1 MKKVIL
7 SALVLLPALGW
18 AQSGEYTIA
27 GKVKPLGVA
36 SKAYLMYAA
45 DGKRMTDSA
54 VVKDGAFLFKGT
66 AAAPMQAQVIL
77 DHAGKGL
84 RSIGRGG
91 DAKMIYVEKGNIIL
105 TGTDSIKSAKVTGS
119 KLNEEYLKY
128 AASFAA
134 QDKAMEALNTEWNAS
149 SADQK
154 KDPNFR
160 AGLQERFSKLSDEK
174 EATQM
179 AFIKKNPGSYFS
191 LEALTET
198 SGNDIDVA
206 KVEPVFKGLSPA
218 LRASKAGMDFAKAID
233 GARATSVGA
242 MAPDFT
248 QNDVNDK
255 PVKLSDFK
263 GKYVLIDFWA
273 SWCGPCR
280 AENPNVVKAYNA
292 FKDKNFTV
300 LGVSLDQ
307 PGKKDAWLAAIAADG
322 LSWTQVSDLQFWN
335 NAAAKQ
341 YNVRGIPQNFLVDP
355 TGKIVGKNLRGPA
368 LDKKLEELLGSKG
381 SK

>member
-91 DAKMIYVEKGNIIL
+91 DAKMIYVEKGNIVL
-105 TGTDSIKSAKVTGS
+105 TGTDSVKSAKVTGS

-128 AASFAA
+128 AASFAV
-134 QDKAMEALNTEWNAS
+134 QDKAIEALNNEWAAS

-174 EATQM
+174 EAVQM

-206 KVEPVFKGLSPA
+206 KVEPVYKGLSPA
-218 LRASKAGMDFAKAID
+218 LRASKAGMDFAKSIES
-233 GARATSVGA
+233 ARATSIGA
-242 MAPDFT
+242 MASDFT

-273 SWCGPCR
+273 SWCAPCR
-280 AENPNVVKAYNA
+280 RENPNLVKVYEQYKSKG
-292 FKDKNFTV
+292 FEI
-300 LGVSLDQ
+300 LGVSLD
-307 PGKKDAWLAAIAADG
+307 KATDKAKWMKAIADDK
-322 LSWTQVSDLQFWN
+322 LTWKQVGDLKGWEN
-335 NAAAKQ
+335 DAAMKYEVKA
-341 YNVRGIPQNFLVDP
+341 IPMNFLIDP
-355 TGKIVGKNLRGPA
+355 SGKIIAKELRGAA
-368 LDKKLEELLGSKG
+368 LEAKMKQIFEAK
-381 SK
+381 